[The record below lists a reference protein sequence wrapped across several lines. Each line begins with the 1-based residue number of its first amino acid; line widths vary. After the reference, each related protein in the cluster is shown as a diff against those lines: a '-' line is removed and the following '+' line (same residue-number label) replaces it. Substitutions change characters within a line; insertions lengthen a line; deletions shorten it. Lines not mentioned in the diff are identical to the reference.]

1 MRQTSHTPVL
11 MPVTRFD
18 RGRLAGAFER
28 MSRESRYQRFLHP
41 KPTLSDAELTYFT
54 DIDHRTHDAIAAV
67 DPDDGSFV
75 GVARYAVLDERVMSA
90 DLAFFVI
97 DEWQGRGVA
106 TTLMRTLLP
115 RAEANGI
122 NSLIALT
129 LHDNAPARALLRNLG
144 FRKVGSSHG
153 VAELSLSLHSPIA
166 LAA

>member
-1 MRQTSHTPVL
+1 MRQTSPDPIL

-18 RGRLAGAFER
+18 RERLAGAFER
-28 MSRESRYQRFLHP
+28 MSRESRYKRFLHP

-67 DPDDGSFV
+67 DPADGSFI

-90 DLAFFVI
+90 DLGFFVV
-97 DEWQGRGVA
+97 DDWHGRGIA
-106 TTLMRTLLP
+106 TMLLRALLP

-122 NSLIALT
+122 SSLVALT
-129 LHDNAPARALLRNLG
+129 LHDNAPARALLRGLG

-153 VAELSLSLHSPIA
+153 VAELRLA
-166 LAA
+166 LRGPVAQAA

>member
-1 MRQTSHTPVL
+1 MRQTSHNPVL

-18 RGRLAGAFER
+18 RERLAGAFER
-28 MSRESRYQRFLHP
+28 MSRQSRYQRFLHP

-67 DPDDGSFV
+67 DPADGSFV
-75 GVARYAVLDERVMSA
+75 GVARYAVLDERVHVGRPRLLRRRRVAGPRRRHDAHA
-90 DLAFFVI
+90 DAAAA
-97 DEWQGRGVA
+97 RGGQ
-106 TTLMRTLLP
+106 RHH
-115 RAEANGI
+115 
-122 NSLIALT
+122 SLIALT

-153 VAELSLSLHSPIA
+153 VAELTLSLHSPIA